1 MARAVGNGLRYFP
14 KDVDYYMDD
23 RIMDLLDAYG
33 PLGQTVYDVMLTMV
47 YREGYYLEMA
57 PDRLARQIIRW
68 IGSGWVESREKVVE
82 VLGFIAEVGLVD
94 KALYRQGIITSAAIQ
109 RRYDEVAARR
119 KTDRS
124 KYWLLEAEP
133 AAETETIAAESAG
146 CAAECV
152 PNAAECAPNAPSA
165 VPSAAE
171 TPLFAAESA
180 QSKEKETRGNK
191 TKAKETKQKESSQKR
206 GRGKKRA
213 RACRRRA
220 FPPLPRRDMGIIR
233 MFYCRMTNTPP
244 SNRSWGGLC
253 PSILISC
260 QLIWRPRAGT
270 TPATGQR
277 YANGLPM
284 TASPGRSP
292 ARPISRA
299 TISRPLNRAG
309 STCPTCRTGRRTGKR
324 RPGNGP
330 SPRAPAQSRY
340 WIAEPRTPEPV

>member
-68 IGSGWVESREKVVE
+68 IGSQWVESREKVVE
-82 VLGFIAEVGLVD
+82 VLGFIAEVGLVH

-133 AAETETIAAESAG
+133 AAETETIAAESPG

-191 TKAKETKQKESSQKR
+191 TKAKETKQKESSAKER
-206 GRGKKRA
+206 EREGKGA
-213 RACRRRA
+213 G
-220 FPPLPRRDMGIIR
+220 LPAPRL
-233 MFYCRMTNTPP
+233 PP
-244 SNRSWGGLC
+244 S
-253 PSILISC
+253 
-260 QLIWRPRAGT
+260 
-270 TPATGQR
+270 PAKR
-277 YANGLPM
+277 YGHYQNVLLPDDEY
-284 TASPGRSP
+284 ASLQSELGRSLP
-292 ARPISRA
+292 VYIDKLSAYMEAKGRDYPSHGA
-299 TISRPLNRAG
+299 TIRKWFTDDRLAGKVPRPPHQPSYDIEAFEAG
-309 STCPTCRTGRRTGKR
+309 GFELPDLPDWPADGKTAA
-324 RPGNGP
+324 G
-330 SPRAPAQSRY
+330 
-340 WIAEPRTPEPV
+340 

>member
-68 IGSGWVESREKVVE
+68 IGSQWVESREKVVE

-94 KALYRQGIITSAAIQ
+94 KALYRQGVITSAAIQ

-165 VPSAAE
+165 VPSATE
-171 TPLFAAESA
+171 TSLFAAESA
-180 QSKEKETRGNK
+180 QSKEKESKGNETGGNG
-191 TKAKETKQKESSQKR
+191 TKAKETKQKEISLNERERKEK
-206 GRGKKRA
+206 GAG
-213 RACRRRA
+213 
-220 FPPLPRRDMGIIR
+220 LPAPRL
-233 MFYCRMTNTPP
+233 PP
-244 SNRSWGGLC
+244 S
-253 PSILISC
+253 
-260 QLIWRPRAGT
+260 
-270 TPATGQR
+270 PAKR
-277 YANGLPM
+277 YGHYQNVLLPDDEY
-284 TASPGRSP
+284 ASLQSELGRSLP
-292 ARPISRA
+292 VYIDKLSAYMEAKGRDYPSHGA
-299 TISRPLNRAG
+299 TIRKWFTDDRLAGKVPRPPHQPSYDIEAFEAG
-309 STCPTCRTGRRTGKR
+309 GFELLDLPDWPADGKTAA
-324 RPGNGP
+324 G
-330 SPRAPAQSRY
+330 
-340 WIAEPRTPEPV
+340 

>member
-68 IGSGWVESREKVVE
+68 IGSQWVESREKVVE

-94 KALYRQGIITSAAIQ
+94 KALYRQGVITSAAIQ

-133 AAETETIAAESAG
+133 AAETETIAAKSAG

-152 PNAAECAPNAPSA
+152 PNAADCTPNAPSA

-180 QSKEKETRGNK
+180 QSKEKESKGNETRRNK
-191 TKAKETKQKESSQKR
+191 TKAKETKQKE
-206 GRGKKRA
+206 
-213 RACRRRA
+213 
-220 FPPLPRRDMGIIR
+220 
-233 MFYCRMTNTPP
+233 
-244 SNRSWGGLC
+244 
-253 PSILISC
+253 IS
-260 QLIWRPRAGT
+260 LNERERKEKGA
-270 TPATGQR
+270 
-277 YANGLPM
+277 GLPAPRLSPSPAKRYGHYQNVLLPDDEY
-284 TASPGRSP
+284 ASLQSELGRSLP
-292 ARPISRA
+292 VYIDKLSAYMEAKGRDYPSHGA
-299 TISRPLNRAG
+299 TIRKWFTDDRLAGKVPRPPHQPSYDIEAFEAG
-309 STCPTCRTGRRTGKR
+309 GFELLDLPDWPADGKTAA
-324 RPGNGP
+324 G
-330 SPRAPAQSRY
+330 
-340 WIAEPRTPEPV
+340 

>member
-47 YREGYYLEMA
+47 YREGYYLEMS

-68 IGSGWVESREKVVE
+68 IGSQWVESREKVVE

-171 TPLFAAESA
+171 TPHYAAESA
-180 QSKEKETRGNK
+180 QSKEKESKGNETRRNK
-191 TKAKETKQKESSQKR
+191 TKAKETKQKE
-206 GRGKKRA
+206 
-213 RACRRRA
+213 
-220 FPPLPRRDMGIIR
+220 
-233 MFYCRMTNTPP
+233 
-244 SNRSWGGLC
+244 
-253 PSILISC
+253 IS
-260 QLIWRPRAGT
+260 LNERERKEKGA
-270 TPATGQR
+270 
-277 YANGLPM
+277 GLPAPRLSPSP
-284 TASPGRSP
+284 TKRYGHYQNVLLPDDEYASLQSELGRSLP
-292 ARPISRA
+292 VYIDKLSAYMEAKGRDYPSHGA
-299 TISRPLNRAG
+299 TIRKWFTDDRLAGKVPRPPHQPSYDIGAFEQGGFDLPDLPDWPADGKTAAG
-309 STCPTCRTGRRTGKR
+309 
-324 RPGNGP
+324 
-330 SPRAPAQSRY
+330 
-340 WIAEPRTPEPV
+340 

>member
-68 IGSGWVESREKVVE
+68 IGSQWVESREKVVE

-94 KALYRQGIITSAAIQ
+94 KALYRQEVITSAAIQ

-152 PNAAECAPNAPSA
+152 PNAADCAPNAPSA

-191 TKAKETKQKESSQKR
+191 TKAKETKQKEISLNERERKEK
-206 GRGKKRA
+206 GAG
-213 RACRRRA
+213 
-220 FPPLPRRDMGIIR
+220 LPAPRL
-233 MFYCRMTNTPP
+233 PP
-244 SNRSWGGLC
+244 S
-253 PSILISC
+253 
-260 QLIWRPRAGT
+260 
-270 TPATGQR
+270 PAKR
-277 YANGLPM
+277 YGHYQNVLLPDDEY
-284 TASPGRSP
+284 ASLQSELGRSLP
-292 ARPISRA
+292 VYIDKLSAYMEAKGRDYPSHGA
-299 TISRPLNRAG
+299 TIRKWFTDDRLAGKVPRPPHQPSYDIEAFEAG
-309 STCPTCRTGRRTGKR
+309 GFELLDLPDWPADGKTAA
-324 RPGNGP
+324 G
-330 SPRAPAQSRY
+330 
-340 WIAEPRTPEPV
+340 

>member
-33 PLGQTVYDVMLTMV
+33 PLGQTIYDVMLTMV

-68 IGSGWVESREKVVE
+68 IGSQWVESREKVVE

-94 KALYRQGIITSAAIQ
+94 KALYRQGVITSAAIQ

-133 AAETETIAAESAG
+133 AAETETIAAKSAG

-191 TKAKETKQKESSQKR
+191 TKAKETKQKESSAKER
-206 GRGKKRA
+206 EREGKGA
-213 RACRRRA
+213 G
-220 FPPLPRRDMGIIR
+220 LPAPRL
-233 MFYCRMTNTPP
+233 PP
-244 SNRSWGGLC
+244 S
-253 PSILISC
+253 
-260 QLIWRPRAGT
+260 
-270 TPATGQR
+270 PAKR
-277 YANGLPM
+277 YGHYQNVLLPDDEY
-284 TASPGRSP
+284 ASLQSELGRSLP
-292 ARPISRA
+292 VYIDKLSAYMEAKGRDYPSHGA
-299 TISRPLNRAG
+299 TIRKWFTDDRLAGKVPRPPHQPSYDIEAFEAG
-309 STCPTCRTGRRTGKR
+309 GFELLDLPDWPADGKTAA
-324 RPGNGP
+324 G
-330 SPRAPAQSRY
+330 
-340 WIAEPRTPEPV
+340 

>member
-94 KALYRQGIITSAAIQ
+94 KALYRQGVITSAAIQ

-133 AAETETIAAESAG
+133 
-146 CAAECV
+146 AAECV

-191 TKAKETKQKESSQKR
+191 TKAKETKQKEISAKER
-206 GRGKKRA
+206 ERKEKGAG
-213 RACRRRA
+213 
-220 FPPLPRRDMGIIR
+220 LPAPRL
-233 MFYCRMTNTPP
+233 PP
-244 SNRSWGGLC
+244 S
-253 PSILISC
+253 
-260 QLIWRPRAGT
+260 
-270 TPATGQR
+270 PAKR
-277 YANGLPM
+277 YGHYQNVLLPDDEY
-284 TASPGRSP
+284 ASLQSELGRSLP
-292 ARPISRA
+292 VYIDKLSAYMEAKGRDYPSHGA
-299 TISRPLNRAG
+299 TIRKWFTDDRLAGKVPRPPHQPSYDIEAFEQGGFDLPDLPDWPADGKTAAG
-309 STCPTCRTGRRTGKR
+309 
-324 RPGNGP
+324 
-330 SPRAPAQSRY
+330 
-340 WIAEPRTPEPV
+340 

>member
-47 YREGYYLEMA
+47 YREGYYLEMS

-68 IGSGWVESREKVVE
+68 IGSQWVESREKVVE

-94 KALYRQGIITSAAIQ
+94 KALYRQGVITSAAIQ

-133 AAETETIAAESAG
+133 AAETETIAAESPG

-171 TPLFAAESA
+171 TPHYAAESA

-191 TKAKETKQKESSQKR
+191 TKAKETKQKEISLNERERKEK
-206 GRGKKRA
+206 GAG
-213 RACRRRA
+213 
-220 FPPLPRRDMGIIR
+220 LPAPRL
-233 MFYCRMTNTPP
+233 PP
-244 SNRSWGGLC
+244 S
-253 PSILISC
+253 
-260 QLIWRPRAGT
+260 
-270 TPATGQR
+270 PAKR
-277 YANGLPM
+277 YGHYQNVLLPDDEY
-284 TASPGRSP
+284 ASLQSELGRSLP
-292 ARPISRA
+292 VYIDKLSAYMEAKGRDYPSHGA
-299 TISRPLNRAG
+299 TIRKWFTDDRLAGKVPRPPHQPSYDIEAFEAG
-309 STCPTCRTGRRTGKR
+309 GFELPDLPDWPADGKTAA
-324 RPGNGP
+324 G
-330 SPRAPAQSRY
+330 
-340 WIAEPRTPEPV
+340 

>member
-1 MARAVGNGLRYFP
+1 MARAVGKGLRYFP

-23 RIMDLLDAYG
+23 RIMDLLDAFG

-68 IGSGWVESREKVVE
+68 IGSQWVESREKVVE
-82 VLGFIAEVGLVD
+82 VLGFIAEVGLID
-94 KALYRQGIITSAAIQ
+94 EPLYRQGVITSAAIQ

-124 KYWLLEAEP
+124 KYWLLGQEP

-152 PNAAECAPNAPSA
+152 PNAADCAPNAPSA

-191 TKAKETKQKESSQKR
+191 TKAKETKQKEISLNERERKEK
-206 GRGKKRA
+206 GAG
-213 RACRRRA
+213 
-220 FPPLPRRDMGIIR
+220 LPAPRL
-233 MFYCRMTNTPP
+233 PP
-244 SNRSWGGLC
+244 S
-253 PSILISC
+253 
-260 QLIWRPRAGT
+260 
-270 TPATGQR
+270 PAKR
-277 YANGLPM
+277 YGHYQNVLLPDDEY
-284 TASPGRSP
+284 ASLQSELGRSLP
-292 ARPISRA
+292 VYIDKLSAYMEAKGRDYPSHGA
-299 TISRPLNRAG
+299 TIRKWFTDDRLAGKVPRPPHQPSYDIEAFEAG
-309 STCPTCRTGRRTGKR
+309 GFELLDLPDWPADGKTAA
-324 RPGNGP
+324 G
-330 SPRAPAQSRY
+330 
-340 WIAEPRTPEPV
+340 

>member
-1 MARAVGNGLRYFP
+1 MARAVGKGLRYFP

-23 RIMDLLDAYG
+23 RIMDLLDAFG

-57 PDRLARQIIRW
+57 PERLARQIIRW
-68 IGSGWVESREKVVE
+68 IGSRWVESREKVVE

-152 PNAAECAPNAPSA
+152 PNAADCAPNAPSA

-171 TPLFAAESA
+171 TPHYAAESA
-180 QSKEKETRGNK
+180 QSKEKESKGNETRRNK
-191 TKAKETKQKESSQKR
+191 TKAKETKQKE
-206 GRGKKRA
+206 
-213 RACRRRA
+213 
-220 FPPLPRRDMGIIR
+220 
-233 MFYCRMTNTPP
+233 
-244 SNRSWGGLC
+244 
-253 PSILISC
+253 IS
-260 QLIWRPRAGT
+260 LNERERKEKGA
-270 TPATGQR
+270 
-277 YANGLPM
+277 GLPAPRLSPSPAKRYGHYQNVLLPDDEY
-284 TASPGRSP
+284 ASLQSELGRSLP
-292 ARPISRA
+292 VYIDKLSAYMEAKGRDYPSHGA
-299 TISRPLNRAG
+299 TIRKWFTDDRLAGKVPRPPHQPSYDIEAFEAG
-309 STCPTCRTGRRTGKR
+309 GFELLDLPDWPADGKTAA
-324 RPGNGP
+324 G
-330 SPRAPAQSRY
+330 
-340 WIAEPRTPEPV
+340 

>member
-68 IGSGWVESREKVVE
+68 IGSQWVESREKVVE

-94 KALYRQGIITSAAIQ
+94 KALYRQGVITSAAIQ

-171 TPLFAAESA
+171 TPHYAAESA
-180 QSKEKETRGNK
+180 QSKEKESKGNETGGNG
-191 TKAKETKQKESSQKR
+191 TKAKETKQKEISLNERERKEK
-206 GRGKKRA
+206 GAG
-213 RACRRRA
+213 
-220 FPPLPRRDMGIIR
+220 LPAPRL
-233 MFYCRMTNTPP
+233 PP
-244 SNRSWGGLC
+244 S
-253 PSILISC
+253 
-260 QLIWRPRAGT
+260 
-270 TPATGQR
+270 PAKR
-277 YANGLPM
+277 YGHYQNVLLPDDEY
-284 TASPGRSP
+284 ASLQSELGRSLP
-292 ARPISRA
+292 VYIDKLSAYMEAKGRDYPSHGA
-299 TISRPLNRAG
+299 TIRKWFTDDRLAGKVPRPPHQPSYDIGAFEQGGFDLPDLPDWPADGKTAAG
-309 STCPTCRTGRRTGKR
+309 
-324 RPGNGP
+324 
-330 SPRAPAQSRY
+330 
-340 WIAEPRTPEPV
+340 

>member
-94 KALYRQGIITSAAIQ
+94 KALYRQGVITSAAIQ

-133 AAETETIAAESAG
+133 AAETETIAAKSAG

-152 PNAAECAPNAPSA
+152 PNAPSA

-191 TKAKETKQKESSQKR
+191 TKAKETKQKEISLNERERKEK
-206 GRGKKRA
+206 GAG
-213 RACRRRA
+213 
-220 FPPLPRRDMGIIR
+220 LPAPRL
-233 MFYCRMTNTPP
+233 PP
-244 SNRSWGGLC
+244 S
-253 PSILISC
+253 
-260 QLIWRPRAGT
+260 
-270 TPATGQR
+270 PAKR
-277 YANGLPM
+277 YGHYQNVLLPDDEY
-284 TASPGRSP
+284 ASLQSELGRSLP
-292 ARPISRA
+292 VYIDKLSAYMEAKGRDYPSHGA
-299 TISRPLNRAG
+299 TIRKWFTDDRLAGKVPRPPHQPSYDIEAFEAG
-309 STCPTCRTGRRTGKR
+309 GFELPDLPDWPADGKTAA
-324 RPGNGP
+324 G
-330 SPRAPAQSRY
+330 
-340 WIAEPRTPEPV
+340 

>member
-94 KALYRQGIITSAAIQ
+94 KALYRQGVITSAAIQ

-152 PNAAECAPNAPSA
+152 PNAADCAPNAPSA

-191 TKAKETKQKESSQKR
+191 TKAKETKQKEISLNERERKEK
-206 GRGKKRA
+206 GAG
-213 RACRRRA
+213 
-220 FPPLPRRDMGIIR
+220 LPAPRL
-233 MFYCRMTNTPP
+233 PP
-244 SNRSWGGLC
+244 S
-253 PSILISC
+253 
-260 QLIWRPRAGT
+260 
-270 TPATGQR
+270 PAKR
-277 YANGLPM
+277 YGHYQNVLLPDDEY
-284 TASPGRSP
+284 ASLQSELGRSLP
-292 ARPISRA
+292 VYIDKLSAYMEAKGRDYPSHGA
-299 TISRPLNRAG
+299 TIRKWFTDDRLAGKVPRPPHQPSYDIEAFEAG
-309 STCPTCRTGRRTGKR
+309 GFELLDLPDWPADGKTAA
-324 RPGNGP
+324 G
-330 SPRAPAQSRY
+330 
-340 WIAEPRTPEPV
+340 

>member
-94 KALYRQGIITSAAIQ
+94 KALYRQGVITSAAIQ

-191 TKAKETKQKESSQKR
+191 TKAKETKQKESSAKER
-206 GRGKKRA
+206 EREGKGA
-213 RACRRRA
+213 G
-220 FPPLPRRDMGIIR
+220 LPAPRL
-233 MFYCRMTNTPP
+233 PP
-244 SNRSWGGLC
+244 S
-253 PSILISC
+253 
-260 QLIWRPRAGT
+260 
-270 TPATGQR
+270 PAKR
-277 YANGLPM
+277 YGHYQNVLLPDDEY
-284 TASPGRSP
+284 ASLQSELGRSLP
-292 ARPISRA
+292 VYIDKLSAYMEAKGRDYPSHGA
-299 TISRPLNRAG
+299 TIRKWFTDDRLAGKVPRPPHQPSYDIEAFEAG
-309 STCPTCRTGRRTGKR
+309 GFELLDLPDWPADGKT
-324 RPGNGP
+324 
-330 SPRAPAQSRY
+330 AA
-340 WIAEPRTPEPV
+340 W

>member
-33 PLGQTVYDVMLTMV
+33 PLGQTIYDVMLTMV

-68 IGSGWVESREKVVE
+68 IGSQWVESREKVVE
-82 VLGFIAEVGLVD
+82 VLGFIAEVGLID
-94 KALYRQGIITSAAIQ
+94 EPLYRQGVITSAAIQ

-133 AAETETIAAESAG
+133 AAETETIAAKSAG

-152 PNAAECAPNAPSA
+152 PNAADCTPNAPSA

-191 TKAKETKQKESSQKR
+191 TKAKETKQKESSAKER
-206 GRGKKRA
+206 EREGKGA
-213 RACRRRA
+213 G
-220 FPPLPRRDMGIIR
+220 LPAPRL
-233 MFYCRMTNTPP
+233 PP
-244 SNRSWGGLC
+244 S
-253 PSILISC
+253 
-260 QLIWRPRAGT
+260 
-270 TPATGQR
+270 PAKR
-277 YANGLPM
+277 YGHYQNVLLPDDEY
-284 TASPGRSP
+284 ASLQSELGRSLP
-292 ARPISRA
+292 VYIDKLSAYMEAKGRDYPSHGA
-299 TISRPLNRAG
+299 TIRKWFTDDRLAGKVPRPPHQPSYDIEAFEAG
-309 STCPTCRTGRRTGKR
+309 GFELLDLPDWPADGKTAA
-324 RPGNGP
+324 G
-330 SPRAPAQSRY
+330 
-340 WIAEPRTPEPV
+340 

>member
-33 PLGQTVYDVMLTMV
+33 PLGQTIYDVMLTMV

-68 IGSGWVESREKVVE
+68 IGSQWVESREKVVE
-82 VLGFIAEVGLVD
+82 VLGFIAEVGLID
-94 KALYRQGIITSAAIQ
+94 EPLYRQGVITSAAIQ

-133 AAETETIAAESAG
+133 AAETETIAAKSAG

-191 TKAKETKQKESSQKR
+191 TKAKETKQKESSAKER
-206 GRGKKRA
+206 EREGKGA
-213 RACRRRA
+213 G
-220 FPPLPRRDMGIIR
+220 LPAPRL
-233 MFYCRMTNTPP
+233 PP
-244 SNRSWGGLC
+244 S
-253 PSILISC
+253 
-260 QLIWRPRAGT
+260 
-270 TPATGQR
+270 PAKR
-277 YANGLPM
+277 YGHYQNVLLPDDEY
-284 TASPGRSP
+284 ASLQSELGRSLP
-292 ARPISRA
+292 VYIDKLSAYMEAKGRDYPSHGA
-299 TISRPLNRAG
+299 TIRKWFTDDRLAGKVPRPPHQPSYDIEAFEAG
-309 STCPTCRTGRRTGKR
+309 GFELLDLPDWPADGKTAA
-324 RPGNGP
+324 G
-330 SPRAPAQSRY
+330 
-340 WIAEPRTPEPV
+340 

>member
-68 IGSGWVESREKVVE
+68 IGSQWVESREKVVE

-94 KALYRQGIITSAAIQ
+94 KALYRQGVITSAAIQ

-133 AAETETIAAESAG
+133 AAETETIAAKSAG

-191 TKAKETKQKESSQKR
+191 TKAKETKQKESSAKER
-206 GRGKKRA
+206 EREGKGA
-213 RACRRRA
+213 G
-220 FPPLPRRDMGIIR
+220 LPAPRL
-233 MFYCRMTNTPP
+233 PP
-244 SNRSWGGLC
+244 S
-253 PSILISC
+253 
-260 QLIWRPRAGT
+260 
-270 TPATGQR
+270 PAKR
-277 YANGLPM
+277 YGHYQNVLLPDDEY
-284 TASPGRSP
+284 ASLQSELGRSLP
-292 ARPISRA
+292 VYIDKLSAYMEAKGRDYPSHGA
-299 TISRPLNRAG
+299 TIRKWFTDDRLAGKVPRPPHQPSYDIEAFEAG
-309 STCPTCRTGRRTGKR
+309 GFELLDLPDWPADGKTAA
-324 RPGNGP
+324 G
-330 SPRAPAQSRY
+330 
-340 WIAEPRTPEPV
+340 

>member
-47 YREGYYLEMA
+47 YREGYYLEMS

-68 IGSGWVESREKVVE
+68 IGSQWVESREKVVE

-94 KALYRQGIITSAAIQ
+94 KALYRQGVITSAAIQ

-133 AAETETIAAESAG
+133 AAETETIAAKSAG

-152 PNAAECAPNAPSA
+152 PNAADCAPNAPSA

-191 TKAKETKQKESSQKR
+191 TKAKETKQKESSAKER
-206 GRGKKRA
+206 EREGKGA
-213 RACRRRA
+213 G
-220 FPPLPRRDMGIIR
+220 LPAPRL
-233 MFYCRMTNTPP
+233 PP
-244 SNRSWGGLC
+244 S
-253 PSILISC
+253 
-260 QLIWRPRAGT
+260 
-270 TPATGQR
+270 PAKR
-277 YANGLPM
+277 YGHYQNVLLPDDEY
-284 TASPGRSP
+284 ASLQSELGRSLP
-292 ARPISRA
+292 VYIDKLSAYMEAKGRDYPSHGA
-299 TISRPLNRAG
+299 TIRKWFTDDRLAGKVPRPPHQPSYDIEAFEAAG
-309 STCPTCRTGRRTGKR
+309 FELLDLPDWPADGKTAA
-324 RPGNGP
+324 G
-330 SPRAPAQSRY
+330 
-340 WIAEPRTPEPV
+340 

>member
-94 KALYRQGIITSAAIQ
+94 KALYRQGVITSAAIQ

-133 AAETETIAAESAG
+133 AAETETIAAESAV

-180 QSKEKETRGNK
+180 QSKEKESKGNETGGNG
-191 TKAKETKQKESSQKR
+191 TKAKETKQKEIFLNERERKEK
-206 GRGKKRA
+206 GA
-213 RACRRRA
+213 V
-220 FPPLPRRDMGIIR
+220 LPAPRL
-233 MFYCRMTNTPP
+233 PP
-244 SNRSWGGLC
+244 S
-253 PSILISC
+253 
-260 QLIWRPRAGT
+260 
-270 TPATGQR
+270 PAKR
-277 YANGLPM
+277 YGHYQNVLLPDDEY
-284 TASPGRSP
+284 ASLQSELGRSLP
-292 ARPISRA
+292 VYIDKLSAYMEAKGRDYPSHGA
-299 TISRPLNRAG
+299 TIRKWFTDDRLAGKVPRPPHQPSYDIEAFEAG
-309 STCPTCRTGRRTGKR
+309 GFELLDLPDWPADGKTAA
-324 RPGNGP
+324 G
-330 SPRAPAQSRY
+330 
-340 WIAEPRTPEPV
+340 

>member
-68 IGSGWVESREKVVE
+68 IGSQWVESREKVVE

-94 KALYRQGIITSAAIQ
+94 KALYRQGVITSAAIQ

-191 TKAKETKQKESSQKR
+191 TKAKETKQKK
-206 GRGKKRA
+206 
-213 RACRRRA
+213 
-220 FPPLPRRDMGIIR
+220 
-233 MFYCRMTNTPP
+233 
-244 SNRSWGGLC
+244 
-253 PSILISC
+253 IS
-260 QLIWRPRAGT
+260 LNERERKEKGA
-270 TPATGQR
+270 
-277 YANGLPM
+277 GLPAPRLSPSPAKRYGHYQNVLLPDDEY
-284 TASPGRSP
+284 ASLQSELGRSLP
-292 ARPISRA
+292 VYIDKLSAYMEAKGRDYPSHGA
-299 TISRPLNRAG
+299 TIRKWFTDDRLAGKVPRPPHQPSYDIEAFEAG
-309 STCPTCRTGRRTGKR
+309 GFELPDLPDWPADGKTAA
-324 RPGNGP
+324 G
-330 SPRAPAQSRY
+330 
-340 WIAEPRTPEPV
+340 

>member
-68 IGSGWVESREKVVE
+68 IGSQWVESREKVVE

-94 KALYRQGIITSAAIQ
+94 KALYRQGVITSAAIQ

-152 PNAAECAPNAPSA
+152 PNAADCAPNAPSA

-180 QSKEKETRGNK
+180 QSKEKETRG
-191 TKAKETKQKESSQKR
+191 KETKQKESSAKER
-206 GRGKKRA
+206 EREEKGAG
-213 RACRRRA
+213 
-220 FPPLPRRDMGIIR
+220 LPAPRL
-233 MFYCRMTNTPP
+233 PP
-244 SNRSWGGLC
+244 S
-253 PSILISC
+253 
-260 QLIWRPRAGT
+260 
-270 TPATGQR
+270 PAKR
-277 YANGLPM
+277 YGHYQNVLLPDDEY
-284 TASPGRSP
+284 ASLQSELGRSLP
-292 ARPISRA
+292 VYIDKLSAYMEAKGRDYPSHGA
-299 TISRPLNRAG
+299 TIRKWFTDDRLAGKVPRPPHQPSYDIEAFEAG
-309 STCPTCRTGRRTGKR
+309 GFELPDLPDWPADGKTAA
-324 RPGNGP
+324 G
-330 SPRAPAQSRY
+330 
-340 WIAEPRTPEPV
+340 

>member
-68 IGSGWVESREKVVE
+68 IGSQWVESREKVVE

-94 KALYRQGIITSAAIQ
+94 KALYQQGVITSAAIQ

-133 AAETETIAAESAG
+133 AAETETIAAKSAG

-180 QSKEKETRGNK
+180 QSKEKESKGNETGGNG
-191 TKAKETKQKESSQKR
+191 TKAKETKQKEISLNERERKEK
-206 GRGKKRA
+206 GA
-213 RACRRRA
+213 V
-220 FPPLPRRDMGIIR
+220 LPAPRL
-233 MFYCRMTNTPP
+233 PP
-244 SNRSWGGLC
+244 S
-253 PSILISC
+253 
-260 QLIWRPRAGT
+260 
-270 TPATGQR
+270 PAKR
-277 YANGLPM
+277 YGHYQNVLLPDDEY
-284 TASPGRSP
+284 ASLQSELGRSLP
-292 ARPISRA
+292 VYIDKLSAYMEAKGRDYPSHGA
-299 TISRPLNRAG
+299 TIRKWFTDDRLAGKVPRPPHQPSYDIGAFEQGGFDLPDLPDWPADGKTAAG
-309 STCPTCRTGRRTGKR
+309 
-324 RPGNGP
+324 
-330 SPRAPAQSRY
+330 
-340 WIAEPRTPEPV
+340 

>member
-68 IGSGWVESREKVVE
+68 IGSQWVESREKVVE

-94 KALYRQGIITSAAIQ
+94 KALYRQGVITSAAIQ

-133 AAETETIAAESAG
+133 AAETETIAAESPG

-191 TKAKETKQKESSQKR
+191 TKAKETKQKESSAKERERKGKGASLPAPRLSPSPAKR
-206 GRGKKRA
+206 YGHYQNVL
-213 RACRRRA
+213 
-220 FPPLPRRDMGIIR
+220 LPDDE
-233 MFYCRMTNTPP
+233 
-244 SNRSWGGLC
+244 
-253 PSILISC
+253 
-260 QLIWRPRAGT
+260 
-270 TPATGQR
+270 
-277 YANGLPM
+277 YASLQ
-284 TASPGRSP
+284 SELGRSLP
-292 ARPISRA
+292 VYIDKLSAYMEAKGRDYPSHGA
-299 TISRPLNRAG
+299 TIRKWFTDDRLAGKVPRPPHQPSYDIEAFEAG
-309 STCPTCRTGRRTGKR
+309 GFDLPDLPDWPEDGKTAA
-324 RPGNGP
+324 G
-330 SPRAPAQSRY
+330 
-340 WIAEPRTPEPV
+340 

>member
-191 TKAKETKQKESSQKR
+191 TKAKETKQKESSAKER
-206 GRGKKRA
+206 ERKEKGA
-213 RACRRRA
+213 
-220 FPPLPRRDMGIIR
+220 
-233 MFYCRMTNTPP
+233 
-244 SNRSWGGLC
+244 
-253 PSILISC
+253 
-260 QLIWRPRAGT
+260 
-270 TPATGQR
+270 
-277 YANGLPM
+277 GLPAPRLSPSPAKRYGHYQNVLLPDDEY
-284 TASPGRSP
+284 ASLQSELGRSLP
-292 ARPISRA
+292 VYIDKLSAYMEAKGRDYPSHGA
-299 TISRPLNRAG
+299 TIRKWFTDDRLAGKVPRPPHQPSYDIEAFEAG
-309 STCPTCRTGRRTGKR
+309 GFELPDLPDWPEDGKTAA
-324 RPGNGP
+324 G
-330 SPRAPAQSRY
+330 
-340 WIAEPRTPEPV
+340 

>member
-47 YREGYYLEMA
+47 YREGYYLEMS

-68 IGSGWVESREKVVE
+68 IGSQWVESREKVVE

-94 KALYRQGIITSAAIQ
+94 KALYRQGVITSAAIQ

-133 AAETETIAAESAG
+133 AAETETIAAKSAG

-180 QSKEKETRGNK
+180 QSKEKESKGNETRRNK
-191 TKAKETKQKESSQKR
+191 TKAKETKQKEISLNERERKEK
-206 GRGKKRA
+206 GAG
-213 RACRRRA
+213 
-220 FPPLPRRDMGIIR
+220 LPAPRL
-233 MFYCRMTNTPP
+233 PP
-244 SNRSWGGLC
+244 S
-253 PSILISC
+253 
-260 QLIWRPRAGT
+260 
-270 TPATGQR
+270 PAKR
-277 YANGLPM
+277 YGHYQNVLLPDDEY
-284 TASPGRSP
+284 ASLQSELGRSLP
-292 ARPISRA
+292 VYIDKLSAYMEAKGRDYPSHGA
-299 TISRPLNRAG
+299 TIRKWFTDDRLAGKVPRPPHQPSYDIEAFEAG
-309 STCPTCRTGRRTGKR
+309 GFELLDLPDWPADGKTAA
-324 RPGNGP
+324 G
-330 SPRAPAQSRY
+330 
-340 WIAEPRTPEPV
+340 

>member
-191 TKAKETKQKESSQKR
+191 TKAKETKQKEISLNERERKEK
-206 GRGKKRA
+206 GAG
-213 RACRRRA
+213 
-220 FPPLPRRDMGIIR
+220 LPAPRL
-233 MFYCRMTNTPP
+233 PP
-244 SNRSWGGLC
+244 S
-253 PSILISC
+253 
-260 QLIWRPRAGT
+260 
-270 TPATGQR
+270 PAKR
-277 YANGLPM
+277 YGHYQNVLLPDDEY
-284 TASPGRSP
+284 ASLQSELGRSLPVYIDKLSAYMEAKGRDYPSHGATIRKWFTDDRLAGEGPP

-299 TISRPLNRAG
+299 TISRPFEQGGFDLPDLPDWPADGKTAAG
-309 STCPTCRTGRRTGKR
+309 
-324 RPGNGP
+324 
-330 SPRAPAQSRY
+330 
-340 WIAEPRTPEPV
+340 

>member
-68 IGSGWVESREKVVE
+68 IGSRWVESREKVVE

-94 KALYRQGIITSAAIQ
+94 KALYRQGVITSAAIQ

-191 TKAKETKQKESSQKR
+191 TKAKETKQKESSAKER
-206 GRGKKRA
+206 EREEKGAG
-213 RACRRRA
+213 
-220 FPPLPRRDMGIIR
+220 LPAPRL
-233 MFYCRMTNTPP
+233 PP
-244 SNRSWGGLC
+244 S
-253 PSILISC
+253 
-260 QLIWRPRAGT
+260 
-270 TPATGQR
+270 PAKR
-277 YANGLPM
+277 YGHYQNVLLPDDEY
-284 TASPGRSP
+284 ASLQSELGRSLP
-292 ARPISRA
+292 VYIDKLSAYMEAKGRDYPSHGA
-299 TISRPLNRAG
+299 TIRKWFTDDRLAGKVPRPPHQPSYDIEAFEAG
-309 STCPTCRTGRRTGKR
+309 GFELPDLPDWPADGKTAA
-324 RPGNGP
+324 G
-330 SPRAPAQSRY
+330 
-340 WIAEPRTPEPV
+340 

>member
-68 IGSGWVESREKVVE
+68 IGSQWVESREKVVE

-94 KALYRQGIITSAAIQ
+94 KALYRQGVITSAAIQ

-133 AAETETIAAESAG
+133 AAETETIAAESPG

-191 TKAKETKQKESSQKR
+191 TKAKETKQKEISLNERERKEK
-206 GRGKKRA
+206 GAG
-213 RACRRRA
+213 
-220 FPPLPRRDMGIIR
+220 LPAPRL
-233 MFYCRMTNTPP
+233 PP
-244 SNRSWGGLC
+244 S
-253 PSILISC
+253 
-260 QLIWRPRAGT
+260 
-270 TPATGQR
+270 PAKR
-277 YANGLPM
+277 YGHYQNVLLPDDEY
-284 TASPGRSP
+284 ASLQSELGRSLP
-292 ARPISRA
+292 VYIDKLSAYMEAKGRDYPSHGA
-299 TISRPLNRAG
+299 TIRKWFTDDRLAGKVPRPPHQPSYDIEAFEAG
-309 STCPTCRTGRRTGKR
+309 GFDLPDLPDWPADGKTAA
-324 RPGNGP
+324 G
-330 SPRAPAQSRY
+330 
-340 WIAEPRTPEPV
+340 

>member
-1 MARAVGNGLRYFP
+1 MARAVGKGLRYFP

-23 RIMDLLDAYG
+23 RIMDLLDAFG

-47 YREGYYLEMA
+47 YREGYYLEMS

-68 IGSGWVESREKVVE
+68 IGSQWVESREKVVE

-94 KALYRQGIITSAAIQ
+94 KALYRQGVITSAAIQ

-171 TPLFAAESA
+171 TPHYAAESA

-191 TKAKETKQKESSQKR
+191 TKAKETKQKEISLNERERKEK
-206 GRGKKRA
+206 GAG
-213 RACRRRA
+213 
-220 FPPLPRRDMGIIR
+220 LPAPRL
-233 MFYCRMTNTPP
+233 PP
-244 SNRSWGGLC
+244 S
-253 PSILISC
+253 
-260 QLIWRPRAGT
+260 
-270 TPATGQR
+270 PAKR
-277 YANGLPM
+277 YGHYQNVLLPDDEY
-284 TASPGRSP
+284 ASLQSELGRSLP
-292 ARPISRA
+292 VYIDKLSAYMEAKGRDYPSHGA
-299 TISRPLNRAG
+299 TIRKWFTDDRLAGKVPRPPHQPSYDIEAFAAG
-309 STCPTCRTGRRTGKR
+309 GFELLDLPDWPADGKTAA
-324 RPGNGP
+324 G
-330 SPRAPAQSRY
+330 
-340 WIAEPRTPEPV
+340 

>member
-94 KALYRQGIITSAAIQ
+94 KALYRQGVITSAAIQ

-165 VPSAAE
+165 VPSAQKRPFLQQKVHKVKKRKRE
-171 TPLFAAESA
+171 
-180 QSKEKETRGNK
+180 
-191 TKAKETKQKESSQKR
+191 ETKQKQKKQNKRKALQKR

-220 FPPLPRRDMGIIR
+220 FPPLPQRDMGIIR

-270 TPATGQR
+270 TPATGRR
-277 YANGLPM
+277 YANGLPT

-299 TISRPLNRAG
+299 TISRRSRRAG
-309 STCPTCRTGRRTGKR
+309 SSCSTCRTGRRTGKR

>member
-68 IGSGWVESREKVVE
+68 IGSQWVESREKVVE

-94 KALYRQGIITSAAIQ
+94 KALYRQGVITSAAIQ

-133 AAETETIAAESAG
+133 AAETETIAAKSAG

-152 PNAAECAPNAPSA
+152 PNAADCTPNAPSA

-191 TKAKETKQKESSQKR
+191 TKAKETKQKESSAKER
-206 GRGKKRA
+206 ERKEKGAG
-213 RACRRRA
+213 
-220 FPPLPRRDMGIIR
+220 LPAPRL
-233 MFYCRMTNTPP
+233 PP
-244 SNRSWGGLC
+244 S
-253 PSILISC
+253 
-260 QLIWRPRAGT
+260 
-270 TPATGQR
+270 PAKR
-277 YANGLPM
+277 YGHYQNVLLPDDEY
-284 TASPGRSP
+284 ASLQSELGRSLP
-292 ARPISRA
+292 VYIDKLSAYMEAKGRDYPSHGA
-299 TISRPLNRAG
+299 TIRKWFTDDRLAGKVPRPPHQPSYDIEAFEAG
-309 STCPTCRTGRRTGKR
+309 GFELLDLPDWPADGKTAA
-324 RPGNGP
+324 G
-330 SPRAPAQSRY
+330 
-340 WIAEPRTPEPV
+340 

>member
-33 PLGQTVYDVMLTMV
+33 PLGQTVYDVMLSMV

-68 IGSGWVESREKVVE
+68 IGSQWVESREKVVE

-133 AAETETIAAESAG
+133 AAETETIAAESPG

-191 TKAKETKQKESSQKR
+191 TKAKETKQKESSAKER
-206 GRGKKRA
+206 EREGKGA
-213 RACRRRA
+213 G
-220 FPPLPRRDMGIIR
+220 LPAPRL
-233 MFYCRMTNTPP
+233 PP
-244 SNRSWGGLC
+244 S
-253 PSILISC
+253 
-260 QLIWRPRAGT
+260 
-270 TPATGQR
+270 PAKR
-277 YANGLPM
+277 YGHYQNVLLPDDEY
-284 TASPGRSP
+284 ASLQSELGRSLP
-292 ARPISRA
+292 VYIDKLSAYMEAKGRDYPSHGA
-299 TISRPLNRAG
+299 TIRKWFTDDRLAGKVPRPPHQPSYDIEAFEAG
-309 STCPTCRTGRRTGKR
+309 GFELLDLPDWPADGKTAA
-324 RPGNGP
+324 G
-330 SPRAPAQSRY
+330 
-340 WIAEPRTPEPV
+340 

>member
-68 IGSGWVESREKVVE
+68 IGSQWVESREKVVE

-94 KALYRQGIITSAAIQ
+94 KALYRQGVITSAAIQ

-119 KTDRS
+119 KTNRS

-152 PNAAECAPNAPSA
+152 PNAADCAPNAPSA

-171 TPLFAAESA
+171 TPHYAAESA
-180 QSKEKETRGNK
+180 QSKEKESKGNETRRNK
-191 TKAKETKQKESSQKR
+191 TKAKETKQKEISLNERERKEK
-206 GRGKKRA
+206 GAGVP
-213 RACRRRA
+213 RRRA
-220 FPPLPRRDMGIIR
+220 FPLSRKE
-233 MFYCRMTNTPP
+233 
-244 SNRSWGGLC
+244 
-253 PSILISC
+253 
-260 QLIWRPRAGT
+260 IWALSECFIAG
-270 TPATGQR
+270 
-277 YANGLPM
+277 
-284 TASPGRSP
+284 
-292 ARPISRA
+292 
-299 TISRPLNRAG
+299 
-309 STCPTCRTGRRTGKR
+309 
-324 RPGNGP
+324 
-330 SPRAPAQSRY
+330 
-340 WIAEPRTPEPV
+340 

>member
-1 MARAVGNGLRYFP
+1 MARAVGKGLRYFP

-57 PDRLARQIIRW
+57 PERLARQIIRW
-68 IGSGWVESREKVVE
+68 IGSRWVESREKVVE

-94 KALYRQGIITSAAIQ
+94 KALYRQGVITSAAIQ

-133 AAETETIAAESAG
+133 AAETETIAAKSAG

-171 TPLFAAESA
+171 TPHYAAESA

-191 TKAKETKQKESSQKR
+191 TKAKETKQKESSAKER
-206 GRGKKRA
+206 ERKGKGA
-213 RACRRRA
+213 
-220 FPPLPRRDMGIIR
+220 
-233 MFYCRMTNTPP
+233 
-244 SNRSWGGLC
+244 
-253 PSILISC
+253 
-260 QLIWRPRAGT
+260 
-270 TPATGQR
+270 
-277 YANGLPM
+277 GLP
-284 TASPGRSP
+284 TPRLSPSPAKRYGHYQNVLLPDDEYASLQSELGRSLP
-292 ARPISRA
+292 VYIDKLSAYMEAKGRDYPSHGA
-299 TISRPLNRAG
+299 TIRKWFTDDRLAGKVPRPPHQPSYDIEAFEAG
-309 STCPTCRTGRRTGKR
+309 GFELLDLPDWPADGKTAA
-324 RPGNGP
+324 G
-330 SPRAPAQSRY
+330 
-340 WIAEPRTPEPV
+340 

>member
-47 YREGYYLEMA
+47 YREGYYLEMS

-68 IGSGWVESREKVVE
+68 IGSQWVESREKVVE

-94 KALYRQGIITSAAIQ
+94 KALYRQGVITSAAIQ

-152 PNAAECAPNAPSA
+152 PNAADCAPNAPSA

-191 TKAKETKQKESSQKR
+191 TKAKETKQKEISLNERERKEK
-206 GRGKKRA
+206 GAG
-213 RACRRRA
+213 
-220 FPPLPRRDMGIIR
+220 LPAPRL
-233 MFYCRMTNTPP
+233 PP
-244 SNRSWGGLC
+244 S
-253 PSILISC
+253 
-260 QLIWRPRAGT
+260 
-270 TPATGQR
+270 PAKR
-277 YANGLPM
+277 YGHYQNVLLPDDEY
-284 TASPGRSP
+284 ASLQSELGRSLP
-292 ARPISRA
+292 VYIDKLSAYMEAKGRDYPSHGA
-299 TISRPLNRAG
+299 TIRKWFTDDRLAGKVPRPPHQPSYDIEAFEAG
-309 STCPTCRTGRRTGKR
+309 GFELPDLPDWPADGKTAA
-324 RPGNGP
+324 G
-330 SPRAPAQSRY
+330 
-340 WIAEPRTPEPV
+340 